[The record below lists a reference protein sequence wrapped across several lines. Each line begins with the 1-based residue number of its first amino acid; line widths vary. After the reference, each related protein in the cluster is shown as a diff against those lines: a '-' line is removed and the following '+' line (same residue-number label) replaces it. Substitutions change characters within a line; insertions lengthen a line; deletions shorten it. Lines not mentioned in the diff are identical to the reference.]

1 MRANTSI
8 FRTVLLATS
17 VLVSGAVA
25 VAVSAPSGLP
35 EENIRVAGDHTP
47 NDEQLSALRAE
58 PPASSSTDVALSAD
72 VPPQDPRIQQP
83 ASVESRPSASPTAA
97 VSSDSDSDS
106 DPASDVAEADSSGQD
121 GSVVSDPTPQAT
133 DQGQPPSLDAE
144 GSATTPEA
152 DDDQIESAGGEDVAD
167 EQTADASGSESAGDE
182 ASAGGNVRVVDND
195 DGCTS
200 SFCPNGI
207 GLEPTDISDT
217 TATFIFF
224 PIPDAEPTFTLQQY
238 PPSDTG
244 PIPQLQAT
252 EGALEISGMA
262 KGTQYILRADRD
274 FGFAAGSASETI
286 YFQTLSPAID
296 RYCDQIQVSFEND
309 LIMQTGRRMFSS
321 ITPVDFD
328 PACGEYDVWLHS
340 ADYNHTE
347 GYQPYQTGEQWRI
360 EGMNLAGEILYRS
373 PSTPDL
379 PENQKVAYYKVDTM
393 YGPDIT
399 EVQAFHTG
407 EGNINSVHAAASFLP
422 VVPNPRTPNL
432 CGTID
437 VLFINPGLVNGAD
450 LVDRTTVGMEIDA
463 AGRQYQLWL
472 YSRDLDHAIG
482 ESGGS
487 AEQWF
492 VEGLDA
498 EGNVVY
504 TSPVAPDLPDDQVLS
519 QALVGVVTLDEIVSF
534 RGHHLGR
541 EGENSIE
548 ASMVLVPV
556 DVALPDEPYPLWCK
570 HLNVQRP

>member
-8 FRTVLLATS
+8 FRTVLLATT

-25 VAVSAPSGLP
+25 VAVSAPSGP
-35 EENIRVAGDHTP
+35 SEENIRVAGDHTP
-47 NDEQLSALRAE
+47 NDELLSALRAE
-58 PPASSSTDVALSAD
+58 PPADSSTDVALSAD

-83 ASVESRPSASPTAA
+83 ATVESRPAASPVEATV
-97 VSSDSDSDS
+97 VSSGSDTTDTVGG
-106 DPASDVAEADSSGQD
+106 DTSSQSGT
-121 GSVVSDPTPQAT
+121 VVSNPTAQTT
-133 DQGQPPSLDAE
+133 DHGQPPDPDGE
-144 GSATTPEA
+144 GSAATSAADAAEA
-152 DDDQIESAGGEDVAD
+152 ADEVGSQDAGGEDNLVDPGSGPAD
-167 EQTADASGSESAGDE
+167 DE

-238 PPSDTG
+238 PPSDIG
-244 PIPQLQAT
+244 PIPQLQVT
-252 EGALEISGMA
+252 DGALEISGMA

-296 RYCDQIQVSFEND
+296 RYCDQIRVSFEND
-309 LIMQTGRRMFSS
+309 LIMQAGSRMFSS
-321 ITPVDFD
+321 ISPVDFD

-379 PENQKVAYYKVDTM
+379 PENQKVGYYKVDTM

-472 YSRDLDHAIG
+472 YSRDLDHAVG

-504 TSPVAPDLPDDQVLS
+504 TSPVAPDLPDDKVLS

-534 RGHHLGR
+534 RGRHLGR
-541 EGENSIE
+541 GGDNSIE

>member
-17 VLVSGAVA
+17 VLVSGAIA

-35 EENIRVAGDHTP
+35 EENVRVAGDHTP

-83 ASVESRPSASPTAA
+83 AGVESQPAASPVEPTV
-97 VSSDSDSDS
+97 VSSGSDT
-106 DPASDVAEADSSGQD
+106 ADAVGGDTSSQG
-121 GSVVSDPTPQAT
+121 GTVVSNPTTQAA
-133 DQGQPPSLDAE
+133 DQGQPPDPDTE
-144 GSATTPEA
+144 DSAATPAADTTEA
-152 DDDQIESAGGEDVAD
+152 ADVADGQEAGGEDDQVD
-167 EQTADASGSESAGDE
+167 PGTGPGDDE

-244 PIPQLQAT
+244 PIPQLQVT
-252 EGALEISGMA
+252 DDALEISGMA

-274 FGFAAGSASETI
+274 FGFAAGSSSETI
-286 YFQTLSPAID
+286 YFQTLSPAVD

-309 LIMQTGRRMFSS
+309 LIMQAGSRMFSS

-328 PACGEYDVWLHS
+328 PDCGEYDVWLHS

-399 EVQAFHTG
+399 DVQAFHTG

-450 LVDRTTVGMEIDA
+450 LVDRTTVAMEIDA

-472 YSRDLDHAIG
+472 YSRDLDHAVG

-498 EGNVVY
+498 DGKVVY